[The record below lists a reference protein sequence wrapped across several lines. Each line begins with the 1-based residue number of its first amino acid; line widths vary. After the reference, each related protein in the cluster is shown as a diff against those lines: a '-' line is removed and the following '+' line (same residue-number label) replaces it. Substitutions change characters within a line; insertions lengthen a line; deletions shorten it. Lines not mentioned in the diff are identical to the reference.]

1 MKRGL
6 VALGVAGVLLVGV
19 APTASADPA
28 PVDISQVAATPVE
41 DLIFPEANAD
51 GSVVQR
57 GKEFTLAADVF
68 FAYNDA
74 KLNAKAGTEI
84 TRITGL
90 IKESGATK
98 LTVVGHTDCDGS
110 DSANLA
116 LSQRRAESVRHYL
129 INRGIAANRLDASG
143 KGENSPVAS
152 NSDATGRQMNRR
164 VEVVIANP
172 VVSTK

>member
-90 IKESGATK
+90 IKESGAKK

-116 LSQRRAESVRHYL
+116 LSQRRAQSVKAAL
-129 INRGIAANRLDASG
+129 APGLPGVAITAVGRGETR
-143 KGENSPVAS
+143 PVAP
-152 NSDATGRQMNRR
+152 NDTDQGRALNRR
-164 VEVVIANP
+164 VTTAAG
-172 VVSTK
+172 

>member
-6 VALGVAGVLLVGV
+6 VAIGVAGVLLVGV

-90 IKESGATK
+90 IKESGAKK

-116 LSQRRAESVRHYL
+116 LSQRRAESVKAAL
-129 INRGIAANRLDASG
+129 APGLPGVAITAVGRG
-143 KGENSPVAS
+143 ETQPVAP
-152 NSDATGRQMNRR
+152 NDTDRGRALNRR
-164 VEVVIANP
+164 VTTAAG
-172 VVSTK
+172 

>member
-6 VALGVAGVLLVGV
+6 VAIGVAGVLLVGV

-68 FAYNDA
+68 SR
-74 KLNAKAGTEI
+74 TTTPSS
-84 TRITGL
+84 TRRPAPR
-90 IKESGATK
+90 S
-98 LTVVGHTDCDGS
+98 
-110 DSANLA
+110 
-116 LSQRRAESVRHYL
+116 RASR
-129 INRGIAANRLDASG
+129 A
-143 KGENSPVAS
+143 
-152 NSDATGRQMNRR
+152 
-164 VEVVIANP
+164 
-172 VVSTK
+172 